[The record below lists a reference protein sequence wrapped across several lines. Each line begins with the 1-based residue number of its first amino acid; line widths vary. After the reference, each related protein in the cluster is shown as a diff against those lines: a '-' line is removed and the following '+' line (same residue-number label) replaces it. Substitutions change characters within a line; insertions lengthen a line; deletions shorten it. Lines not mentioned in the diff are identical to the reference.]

1 MENKI
6 SFFQKIIRSFNPS
19 FSKEVIKFSLKEGF
33 KYLCLLILL
42 ITLILSLKSTRS
54 FYFSTK
60 NLSFRAKDFFLEN
73 FQDFP
78 EIKME
83 NGKISSA
90 KDPFKKEWDIDGNK
104 AAFVVDTKAEKKDI
118 TSGKYSSYPLGL
130 FLLKNEFIMKIT
142 DEKEGG
148 RIENY
153 PLPTKLKFN
162 LVFNPQEDIFL
173 RAEWDNKKFELTP
186 QVINKWKNIAN
197 LVIFPLLLVFLFISY
212 FIGKIFQVL
221 IFSIASL
228 ITSRVGKIKIAYKQ
242 LLNIGIFSL
251 TLPFILENIISLL
264 SVRIPNFG
272 IFNSLLYLGLLIAG
286 VLKARPTDI
295 KKVESL

>member
-1 MENKI
+1 M
-6 SFFQKIIRSFNPS
+6 
-19 FSKEVIKFSLKEGF
+19 
-33 KYLCLLILL
+33 
-42 ITLILSLKSTRS
+42 
-54 FYFSTK
+54 
-60 NLSFRAKDFFLEN
+60 
-73 FQDFP
+73 
-78 EIKME
+78 
-83 NGKISSA
+83 
-90 KDPFKKEWDIDGNK
+90 
-104 AAFVVDTKAEKKDI
+104 
-118 TSGKYSSYPLGL
+118 
-130 FLLKNEFIMKIT
+130 
-142 DEKEGG
+142 
-148 RIENY
+148 ENY

>member
-130 FLLKNEFIMKIT
+130 FLLKNEA
-142 DEKEGG
+142 
-148 RIENY
+148 N
-153 PLPTKLKFN
+153 LLKAYC
-162 LVFNPQEDIFL
+162 
-173 RAEWDNKKFELTP
+173 RAELLETSLSILLFSTVL
-186 QVINKWKNIAN
+186 KNLAFNGN
-197 LVIFPLLLVFLFISY
+197 LFSLIFPM
-212 FIGKIFQVL
+212 L
-221 IFSIASL
+221 IFS
-228 ITSRVGKIKIAYKQ
+228 
-242 LLNIGIFSL
+242 
-251 TLPFILENIISLL
+251 PFK
-264 SVRIPNFG
+264 
-272 IFNSLLYLGLLIAG
+272 Y
-286 VLKARPTDI
+286 
-295 KKVESL
+295 